1 MKRAKRISL
10 IVMIAFYVFAGL
22 AHFIYPEFYLP
33 IMPPY
38 LPYHLELVYISGA
51 FEILLALLLI
61 PIKTRKA
68 GAWLLIALLVAV
80 FPANIQMFINY
91 LNAND
96 PDLWISIVRL
106 PIQLLLIWW
115 AWGFTKTTL
124 QKNITANNYNKV

>member
-38 LPYHLELVYISGA
+38 LPYHLELLNISGA
-51 FEILLALLLI
+51 FEILFAMLLI
-61 PIKTRKA
+61 SIKTRKA
-68 GAWLLIALLVAV
+68 GAWLIIALLVAV

-96 PDLWISIVRL
+96 PDLWILIVRL
-106 PIQLLLIWW
+106 PIQLLFIWW
-115 AWGFTKTTL
+115 AFGFTKTTL
-124 QKNITANNYNKV
+124 QKNITESNYNKA